1 MLLARSLLTLAFT
14 TAATAVALPLVEAA
28 GANSSVLYPA
38 GRRLVAG
45 TCKSADALGSC
56 NECNATTN
64 ACATSE
70 APTGWF
76 NCFTLAMI
84 GCTDDRTTGPWF
96 ECRTDCKW
104 WDWRCSA
111 CRWTCSGY
119 DKVRAHRSPRK
130 PVEARRVFCDGLDK
144 ACTPAAGQDTR
155 EIHARHACLINR
167 HCCLEPVERLASLSL
182 LPLACLPLAYISSAA
197 LTHPSLQLL

>member
-119 DKVRAHRSPRK
+119 DKVHYASYCNHRSYFP
-130 PVEARRVFCDGLDK
+130 PYEV
-144 ACTPAAGQDTR
+144 
-155 EIHARHACLINR
+155 
-167 HCCLEPVERLASLSL
+167 LEPNRCCETGCDDL
-182 LPLACLPLAYISSAA
+182 CKN
-197 LTHPSLQLL
+197 